1 MVWIK
6 RKIIISYVVNQY
18 PMVWTTR
25 LLCEQATHGTNQ
37 FLFGVITQI
46 VVWSH
51 ICVETRC
58 DSHPVGVITSPVG
71 VSIPPVWCD
80 HYSCFSLYSCFPVM
94 KTNVYF
100 KWGLVIRTFDL
111 MRFHDR
117 KVFLRNKSIF
127 AKTSPQWLG
136 DTFALSSTW
145 WPSYIF
151 AVYAADFER
160 LDMHHE
166 GAGRVSSRVQ
176 RVISFFASQSLH
188 NKKKFKKK
196 IRRCKWRSKF

>member
-1 MVWIK
+1 MLWTNTLWCELHAYCVNKQHMVQTNFSLVWSLKLWCDHTFVLKLGVIHTLWVW
-6 RKIIISYVVNQY
+6 SHHLWVWAYHQY
-18 PMVWTTR
+18 
-25 LLCEQATHGTNQ
+25 
-37 FLFGVITQI
+37 GVITTH
-46 VVWSH
+46 VFPSTHV
-51 ICVETRC
+51 
-58 DSHPVGVITSPVG
+58 
-71 VSIPPVWCD
+71 
-80 HYSCFSLYSCFPVM
+80 FPVM

-151 AVYAADFER
+151 AVYAADLER

-188 NKKKFKKK
+188 NKKNFKKK

>member
-51 ICVETRC
+51 IFVETRW

-71 VSIPPVWCD
+71 VSIPPDGVITT
-80 HYSCFSLYSCFPVM
+80 HVFPSTHVFPWWKLM
-94 KTNVYF
+94 FTSNEAWLFALLILWDFTIEKYF
-100 KWGLVIRTFDL
+100 CEI
-111 MRFHDR
+111 
-117 KVFLRNKSIF
+117 KVFLRKRHRSGSATRLRCPRRGGRPISSLF
-127 AKTSPQWLG
+127 MRRTSRDW
-136 DTFALSSTW
+136 TCITK
-145 WPSYIF
+145 
-151 AVYAADFER
+151 V
-160 LDMHHE
+160 LD
-166 GAGRVSSRVQ
+166 A
-176 RVISFFASQSLH
+176 
-188 NKKKFKKK
+188 
-196 IRRCKWRSKF
+196 